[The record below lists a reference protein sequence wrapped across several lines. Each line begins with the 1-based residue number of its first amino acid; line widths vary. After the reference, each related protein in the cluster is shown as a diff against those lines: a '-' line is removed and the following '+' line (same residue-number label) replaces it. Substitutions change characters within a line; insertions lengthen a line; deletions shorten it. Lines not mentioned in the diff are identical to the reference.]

1 LAVIGVQLRTDF
13 FTRESNKTM
22 CVGIPA
28 LVLEDGDFVV
38 RCRTR
43 NGEERINLML
53 TGPQSAGT
61 WLLTF
66 LGSARE
72 VISEEDAR
80 QIDMALDGLS
90 AIMGGDAEVDVE
102 RYFPGLGK
110 S

>member
-1 LAVIGVQLRTDF
+1 
-13 FTRESNKTM
+13 M

-28 LVLEDGDFVV
+28 QIIEAGDFVA

-43 NGEERINLML
+43 NGEERINMML
-53 TGPQSAGT
+53 TGPQPAGT

-80 QIDMALDGLS
+80 NIDKALDGLS
-90 AIMGGDAEVDVE
+90 AIMSEDADIDVAH
-102 RYFPGLGK
+102 YFPGLADG
-110 S
+110 

>member
-1 LAVIGVQLRTDF
+1 
-13 FTRESNKTM
+13 M

-28 LVLEDGDFVV
+28 LVLEDGDFVA

-43 NGEERINLML
+43 NGEEQINLML
-53 TGPQSAGT
+53 TGPQPAGT

-90 AIMGGDAEVDVE
+90 AIMGSDAEIDVD

>member
-1 LAVIGVQLRTDF
+1 
-13 FTRESNKTM
+13 M

-28 LVLEDGDFVV
+28 QVIEAGDFVA

-43 NGEERINLML
+43 SGEEQINMML
-53 TGPQSAGT
+53 TGSQPVGT

-80 QIDMALDGLS
+80 NIDKALDGLS
-90 AIMGGDAEVDVE
+90 AIMSENKDIDVDH
-102 RYFPGLGK
+102 YFPGLGQP
-110 S
+110 

>member
-1 LAVIGVQLRTDF
+1 
-13 FTRESNKTM
+13 M

-28 LVLEDGDFVV
+28 QVIEAGDFVA

-43 NGEERINLML
+43 NGEERINMML
-53 TGPQSAGT
+53 TGPQPEGT

-72 VISEEDAR
+72 VISEEDALH
-80 QIDMALDGLS
+80 IDKALDGLS
-90 AIMGGDAEVDVE
+90 AIMSGDEAIDLNH
-102 RYFPGLGK
+102 YFPGLAE

>member
-1 LAVIGVQLRTDF
+1 
-13 FTRESNKTM
+13 M

-28 LVLEDGDFVV
+28 QVIEAGEFTA

-43 NGEERINLML
+43 NGEEQINLLL
-53 TGPQSAGT
+53 TGPQPAGT

-80 QIDMALDGLS
+80 HIDQALDGLS
-90 AIMGGDAEVDVE
+90 AIMSGESEIDVDHF
-102 RYFPGLGK
+102 FPGLGQ

>member
-1 LAVIGVQLRTDF
+1 
-13 FTRESNKTM
+13 M

-28 LVLEDGDFVV
+28 QVIEAGDFVA

-43 NGEERINLML
+43 NGEEQINMML
-53 TGPQSAGT
+53 TGTQPAGT

-72 VISEEDAR
+72 VISEQDAHS
-80 QIDMALDGLS
+80 IDKALDGLS
-90 AIMGGDAEVDVE
+90 AIMSRDADIDVDH
-102 RYFPGLGK
+102 YFPGLAD